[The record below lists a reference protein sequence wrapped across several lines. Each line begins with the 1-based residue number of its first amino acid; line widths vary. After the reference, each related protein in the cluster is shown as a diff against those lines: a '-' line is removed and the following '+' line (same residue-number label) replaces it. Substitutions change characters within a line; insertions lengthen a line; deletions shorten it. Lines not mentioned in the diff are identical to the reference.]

1 VVRRP
6 SELVA
11 SCWYEPPAYE
21 PRRIPAAEGL
31 EIPVPPP
38 AAPRTP
44 ARVLVKVSVLPEPVI
59 VVEAVRPLY
68 GVEEVASVI
77 VAPV

>member
-6 SELVA
+6 REEVA

-21 PRRIPAAEGL
+21 PKRIPAAVGFD
-31 EIPVPPP
+31 IPVPPP
-38 AAPRTP
+38 PAVKSP
-44 ARVLVKVSVLPEPVI
+44 ARELVKVMVLPEPVI
-59 VVEAVRPLY
+59 VVEAVRPLKAE
-68 GVEEVASVI
+68 VEVAKVM